1 MKQELFDRLDAAY
14 PSPAGKAACGSD
26 IMLALGLPATEA
38 TLLGVMDW
46 MDSRGVALFVSELP
60 PPMDEGD
67 LGSYRRA
74 EYARKHRPRLVAKA

>member
-1 MKQELFDRLDAAY
+1 MNIL
-14 PSPAGKAACGSD
+14 
-26 IMLALGLPATEA
+26 
-38 TLLGVMDW
+38 
-46 MDSRGVALFVSELP
+46 RGVALFVSELP